1 VATDIARTIEA
12 VWRFESLRVIAGL
25 ARMVRDVGLA
35 EDLAQ
40 DALVLALEQWPR
52 TGIPESPGA
61 WLMTAAK
68 RRGIDHI
75 RRTRTLERKLEVL
88 GYEAER
94 EQVLSPSDAAVA
106 LEEQIDDDTLRLL
119 FVACHPAL
127 PTDARVAFTL
137 RMVGG
142 LTTQEIA
149 RAFLTSESAI
159 AQRIVRAKRTLAEA
173 GAPFEVPQG
182 EDRSARFESVLEVI
196 YFIFN
201 EGYSATSGDDW
212 FRPELCRDAMRLG
225 RILCELEPEKK
236 EAHGLIALMELQA
249 SRFAA
254 RKGPEG
260 QPILLQD
267 QNRSLWD
274 RILVRRGLSALKRA
288 EGCQGEPGAY
298 FLQAGIAAC
307 HARAGS
313 FEETDWSL
321 IVSLYEK
328 LAEIAPS
335 PIVQL
340 NRAVAIGMKSGPE
353 VALRLVDDLVEEQSL
368 TQYYLLPCVRA
379 DLLIKLGRFAEA
391 RSELERA
398 ASITQN
404 SRERTLLRERAASC
418 GL

>member
-12 VWRFESLRVIAGL
+12 VWRFESRRVIAGL
-25 ARMVRDVGLA
+25 ARMVRDVGVA

-52 TGIPESPGA
+52 MGIPDNPGA
-61 WLMTAAK
+61 WLMTAGK
-68 RRGIDHI
+68 RRGIDHF
-75 RRTRTLERKLEVL
+75 RRAKTLERKLEAL
-88 GYEAER
+88 GHEAEMDR
-94 EQVLSPSDAAVA
+94 AMSPSEAAVA

-142 LTTQEIA
+142 LTTLEIA
-149 RAFLTSESAI
+149 RAFLTTESAI

-182 EDRSARFESVLEVI
+182 DDRSARFESVREVI

-201 EGYSATSGDDW
+201 EGYSATSGEDW

-225 RILCELEPEKK
+225 RILCELGPDER

-249 SRFAA
+249 SRFPA
-254 RKGPEG
+254 RKGSGG

-274 RILVRRGLSALKRA
+274 RILIRRGLAALRRA
-288 EGCQGEPGAY
+288 EGCRGEAGEY
-298 FLQAGIAAC
+298 FVQAGIAAC

-321 IVSLYEK
+321 IVALYEK
-328 LAEIAPS
+328 LAAIAPS
-335 PIVQL
+335 PVVQL

-353 VALRLVDDLVEEQSL
+353 VAIRLVDGLMGEPSL
-368 TQYYLLPCVRA
+368 AQYYLLPCVRA
-379 DLLIKLGRFAEA
+379 DLLIKLGRSAEA
-391 RSELERA
+391 RGELERA
-398 ASITQN
+398 ASLTQN
-404 SRERTLLRERAASC
+404 SRERALLRERAASC
-418 GL
+418 GP